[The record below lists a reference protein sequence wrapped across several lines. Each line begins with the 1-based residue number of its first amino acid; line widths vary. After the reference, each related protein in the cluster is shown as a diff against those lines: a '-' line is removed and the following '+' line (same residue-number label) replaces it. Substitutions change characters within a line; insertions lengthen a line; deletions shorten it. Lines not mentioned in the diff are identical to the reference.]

1 MAFESGTAAV
11 YPSAHVN
18 TIQLSTEGSAPADC
32 RVVARRTPV
41 HSAVLFR
48 FPPTSL
54 LTHSRVTNSSTVA
67 SGGGPRGGRGFVVGR
82 RPRVTGAIGLGPRPG
97 RPHCGARR
105 RT

>member
-32 RVVARRTPV
+32 RMVARRTPV
-41 HSAVLFR
+41 HSAVLIR

-67 SGGGPRGGRGFVVGR
+67 SVWSSAWEYVGGVEPRHWSDGADRLASTVGSITFC
-82 RPRVTGAIGLGPRPG
+82 VT
-97 RPHCGARR
+97 
-105 RT
+105 T